1 MEGQERVQGNQWEDH
16 CNKQCN
22 IMGIAVEM
30 LKTVRC
36 KLQFED
42 SGVQP

>member
-1 MEGQERVQGNQWEDH
+1 MEGQERVQGNQWGDH

-22 IMGIAVEM
+22 IMGIAVQM
-30 LKTVRC
+30 LKTVSC